1 MGAAGVVAVLAG
13 RPAARWHALLLAT
26 AVTLAL
32 NPRAIEDVGWQL
44 SFAAVVAIL
53 VLAGRV
59 RDGLRGAA
67 LPRGLAEATALTGAA
82 TLGTAPLIA
91 AHFGQASLVSLP
103 ANVLAAPAVAP
114 AMWLGDARRGAG
126 AGRRRRWRRRSSRW
140 PATRVAYVMWV
151 AHVAGG
157 LPGAQASAPRGGSSA
172 RRVPRPAALAVARA
186 PRAAPPRSCCGAV
199 ARAGA
204 RRACCRAPQ
213 AAGLAAAGRAA
224 ASPSSTSARA
234 TRR

>member
-1 MGAAGVVAVLAG
+1 MGAAAVVAVLAG

-53 VLAGRV
+53 VLGRARPRRAGC
-59 RDGLRGAA
+59 GAGCRA
-67 LPRGLAEATALTGAA
+67 RLAEATALTGAA

-114 AMWLGDARRGAG
+114 AMWLGDARGGAG
-126 AGRRRRWRRRSSRW
+126 AGRRRRWPRRSSRS
-140 PATRVAYVMWV
+140 P
-151 AHVAGG
+151 
-157 LPGAQASAPRGGSSA
+157 
-172 RRVPRPAALAVARA
+172 
-186 PRAAPPRSCCGAV
+186 
-199 ARAGA
+199 
-204 RRACCRAPQ
+204 
-213 AAGLAAAGRAA
+213 
-224 ASPSSTSARA
+224 ASPWRT
-234 TRR
+234 

>member
-32 NPRAIEDVGWQL
+32 NPRAVEDVGWQL

-53 VLAGRV
+53 VLAARV
-59 RDGLRGAA
+59 RDGLARRG
-67 LPRGLAEATALTGAA
+67 LPRGLAEATALTAAA

-114 AMWLGDARRGAG
+114 AMWLA
-126 AGRRRRWRRRSSRW
+126 
-140 PATRVAYVMWV
+140 M
-151 AHVAGG
+151 
-157 LPGAQASAPRGGSSA
+157 
-172 RRVPRPAALAVARA
+172 LAVALGQARH
-186 PRAAPPRSCCGAV
+186 GAGG
-199 ARAGA
+199 AA
-204 RRACCRAPQ
+204 RRA
-213 AAGLAAAGRAA
+213 RAA
-224 ASPSSTSARA
+224 SRSRT
-234 TRR
+234 